1 MNSKHIS
8 PSEKWSCPF
17 YIKTLSHFCWEQ
29 LPQAVKY
36 VPCELAFKLSHLW
49 QCAFME
55 SVNNFKCLQD
65 KFKCIPFHS
74 PLFLHSPTNY
84 TFPFSFSWYITYL
97 QNCLKKTLLFKHL
110 KNVLLLSPNILIAS
124 ICDISFLWYLCT
136 ISLKLSGSLNFGLPK
151 TTPLAFAILIP
162 STCRCLI
169 FSLSPHSF

>member
-1 MNSKHIS
+1 MNSKRIS

-65 KFKCIPFHS
+65 KFKPIPFHP

-110 KNVLLLSPNILIAS
+110 KNVLLCIHMIHW
-124 ICDISFLWYLCT
+124 FHW
-136 ISLKLSGSLNFGLPK
+136 F
-151 TTPLAFAILIP
+151 
-162 STCRCLI
+162 
-169 FSLSPHSF
+169 FSLTCLYKFGNTNLFSPCVYCD